1 MNKQSVLIFKLPEL
15 FNILNELKS
24 HLNFAIHL
32 FVEKDKLLEFKKT
45 NTGSYL
51 ILTDSENEIKER
63 VKTLGKK
70 ITEDYEGK
78 RPIFI
83 GILNGCYVFM
93 ADLLREVKLDVEV
106 DFVKIRSYEG
116 DSSTGTIKFRK
127 DISADIDG
135 RDIIIVEDIIDSG
148 FTINFLVNRL
158 RNSGP
163 KSVAVASILFK
174 KEVAKLDF
182 EVDYIGF
189 EIPPEFVV
197 GYGLDYDEKYRHL
210 KDVMVLEPKD
220 LD

>member
-1 MNKQSVLIFKLPEL
+1 MK
-15 FNILNELKS
+15 ILL
-24 HLNFAIHL
+24 
-32 FVEKDKLLEFKKT
+32 
-45 NTGSYL
+45 
-51 ILTDSENEIKER
+51 SENEIKER

-70 ITEDYEGK
+70 ITEDYKGK

-106 DFVKIRSYEG
+106 DFVKIRSYVG
-116 DSSTGTIKFRK
+116 DSSSGTIKFRK

>member
-1 MNKQSVLIFKLPEL
+1 M
-15 FNILNELKS
+15 
-24 HLNFAIHL
+24 
-32 FVEKDKLLEFKKT
+32 KLL
-45 NTGSYL
+45 
-51 ILTDSENEIKER
+51 ISESEIKKR
-63 VKTLGKK
+63 VKTLANKINKDYKGKK
-70 ITEDYEGK
+70 
-78 RPIFI
+78 PIFV

-93 ADLLREVKLDVEV
+93 ADLLREIDLDIEV

-163 KSVAVASILFK
+163 KSVAVATILFK

-182 EVDYIGF
+182 DVDYVGF

-197 GYGLDYDEKYRHL
+197 GYGLDYDEKYRQL
-210 KDVMVLEPKD
+210 KDVMVMESED
-220 LD
+220 IN

>member
-1 MNKQSVLIFKLPEL
+1 M
-15 FNILNELKS
+15 
-24 HLNFAIHL
+24 
-32 FVEKDKLLEFKKT
+32 KLL
-45 NTGSYL
+45 
-51 ILTDSENEIKER
+51 ISESEIKKR
-63 VKTLGKK
+63 VKALANKINEDYKGKK
-70 ITEDYEGK
+70 
-78 RPIFI
+78 PIFV

-93 ADLLREVKLDVEV
+93 ADLLREIDLDIEV

-163 KSVAVASILFK
+163 KSVAVATILFK

-182 EVDYIGF
+182 NVDYVGF

-197 GYGLDYDEKYRHL
+197 GYGLDYDEKYRQL
-210 KDVMVLEPKD
+210 KDVMVMEPD
-220 LD
+220 DIN

>member
-1 MNKQSVLIFKLPEL
+1 M
-15 FNILNELKS
+15 
-24 HLNFAIHL
+24 
-32 FVEKDKLLEFKKT
+32 KLLV
-45 NTGSYL
+45 
-51 ILTDSENEIKER
+51 SEKEINER
-63 VKTLGKK
+63 VKALGKI
-70 ITEDYEGK
+70 ITEDYKGK
-78 RPIFI
+78 SPIFI

-93 ADLLREVKLDVEV
+93 ADLLREINLDVEV

-135 RDIIIVEDIIDSG
+135 RHVIIVEDIIDSG
-148 FTINFLVNRL
+148 FTINFLVKRL

-163 KSVAVASILFK
+163 KSVAVASALFK

-197 GYGLDYDEKYRHL
+197 GYGIDYAQMNRNLSFIGKVRFI
-210 KDVMVLEPKD
+210 
-220 LD
+220 

>member
-1 MNKQSVLIFKLPEL
+1 M
-15 FNILNELKS
+15 
-24 HLNFAIHL
+24 
-32 FVEKDKLLEFKKT
+32 KLL
-45 NTGSYL
+45 
-51 ILTDSENEIKER
+51 ISESEIKKR
-63 VKTLGKK
+63 VKALANKINEDYKGKK
-70 ITEDYEGK
+70 
-78 RPIFI
+78 PIFV

-93 ADLLREVKLDVEV
+93 ADLLREIDLDIEV

-163 KSVAVASILFK
+163 KSVAVATILFK

-182 EVDYIGF
+182 NVDYVGF

-210 KDVMVLEPKD
+210 KDVMVMEPED
-220 LD
+220 IN

>member
-1 MNKQSVLIFKLPEL
+1 MK
-15 FNILNELKS
+15 ILL
-24 HLNFAIHL
+24 
-32 FVEKDKLLEFKKT
+32 
-45 NTGSYL
+45 
-51 ILTDSENEIKER
+51 SENEIKER

-70 ITEDYEGK
+70 ITKDYEGK

-182 EVDYIGF
+182 EVDYVGF
-189 EIPPEFVV
+189 
-197 GYGLDYDEKYRHL
+197 LQNL
-210 KDVMVLEPKD
+210 
-220 LD
+220 